1 MMSKLLPRRAYA
13 RASRSAK
20 IDVRPEGCASPT
32 WAPALPA
39 SRHAANARQTRLST
53 APIRPRES
61 LCFTSRCMF
70 TSFYGRRNWE
80 QRVKIAAVVVQTML
94 IDLYLP
100 QYDVRERH
108 RTRVAAPPE
117 TVYAALRSADLAAS
131 PIVRTLFLLRALPV
145 ALARRRA
152 GVQALLSRQATPVT
166 LATFESLGFRLLEA
180 LPPTELVLGIEGKFW
195 RQTSRLCTP
204 AATAFLPQPLPPGTA
219 RGR

>member
-1 MMSKLLPRRAYA
+1 
-13 RASRSAK
+13 
-20 IDVRPEGCASPT
+20 
-32 WAPALPA
+32 
-39 SRHAANARQTRLST
+39 
-53 APIRPRES
+53 
-61 LCFTSRCMF
+61 
-70 TSFYGRRNWE
+70 
-80 QRVKIAAVVVQTML
+80 ML

-145 ALARRRA
+145 ALARGRA
-152 GVQALLSRQATPVT
+152 GVQALLSRRATAVT
-166 LATFESLGFRLLEA
+166 LDTFESLGFRLLEA

-204 AATAFLPQPLPPGTA
+204 GAAAFLTQPPAPGTA
-219 RGR
+219 RGVWNFHLVEQPDGTTLLTTETRVRCADRGARRRFLPYWYVIRLASGIIRRAMLRSIRRAAEAASEQRRSLNAD

>member
-1 MMSKLLPRRAYA
+1 
-13 RASRSAK
+13 
-20 IDVRPEGCASPT
+20 
-32 WAPALPA
+32 
-39 SRHAANARQTRLST
+39 
-53 APIRPRES
+53 
-61 LCFTSRCMF
+61 
-70 TSFYGRRNWE
+70 
-80 QRVKIAAVVVQTML
+80 ML

-145 ALARRRA
+145 ALARGRA
-152 GVQALLSRQATPVT
+152 GVQALLSRRATAVT

-204 AATAFLPQPLPPGTA
+204 DTAAFLTQPPAPGTA
-219 RGR
+219 RGVWNFHLAEQPDRTTLLTTETRVRCPDRGVRRRFLPYWYAIRPASGIIRRAMLRSIRRAAEAASEQRRSLNAD